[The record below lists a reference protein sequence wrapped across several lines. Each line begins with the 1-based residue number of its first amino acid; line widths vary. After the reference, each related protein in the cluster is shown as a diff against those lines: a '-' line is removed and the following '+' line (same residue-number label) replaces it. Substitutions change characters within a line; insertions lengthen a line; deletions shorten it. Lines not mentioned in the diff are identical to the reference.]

1 MMNQLQQKEH
11 MYRCI
16 ELAKNGI
23 HTCKPNPRVGC
34 VIVKDEK
41 IIGEGWHKKTGGD
54 HAEIMALK
62 NCEVNPEGSVVFISL
77 EPCTHKGRTA
87 PCIEALIDAKVSKVI
102 FSTLDPN
109 PKVSG
114 KSIDILSA
122 AGIEVSHGLLEEE
135 SSELNIGFFQRMKR
149 NRPFIRSKIGSSLDG
164 KIALSNGESKWITSA
179 ESREDVQNLRAR
191 SCAMMTS
198 NQTVLLDDPSLN
210 VRINNFSDDDQP
222 LRVVIDST
230 MQCTGNEKIFQL
242 PGETMIHSKRVDEA
256 LFEHLASIEINNV
269 LVEAGPRMNG
279 ALLELNLIDE
289 LIIYMAPCILG
300 PDAIDMFDS
309 PVIKKLSDRY
319 SFAVK
324 DLTSIGP
331 DMKITL
337 RKENV

>member
-1 MMNQLQQKEH
+1 MNQLQQKEH

-102 FSTLDPN
+102 FSSLDPN

-210 VRINNFSDDDQP
+210 VRINNFSDDNQP

-242 PGETMIHSKRVDEA
+242 PGKTMIHSKRVDEA

-269 LVEAGPRMNG
+269 LVEAGPRING

-319 SFAVK
+319 SFAIK

>member
-1 MMNQLQQKEH
+1 MNQLQQKEH

-102 FSTLDPN
+102 FSSFDPN

-242 PGETMIHSKRVDEA
+242 PGETMIHSKRVDKSF
-256 LFEHLASIEINNV
+256 FEHLASIEINNV

-319 SFAVK
+319 SFGVR

>member
-1 MMNQLQQKEH
+1 MNQLQQKEH

-102 FSTLDPN
+102 FSSLDPN

-222 LRVVIDST
+222 LRVVIDSS

-242 PGETMIHSKRVDEA
+242 PGKTMIHSKRVDEA

-319 SFAVK
+319 SFAIK

>member
-1 MMNQLQQKEH
+1 MNQLQQKEH

-102 FSTLDPN
+102 FSSLDPN

-210 VRINNFSDDDQP
+210 VRINNFSDDNQP

-319 SFAVK
+319 SFAIK

>member
-1 MMNQLQQKEH
+1 MNQLQQKEH

-102 FSTLDPN
+102 FSSLDPN

-191 SCAMMTS
+191 SCATMTS

-279 ALLELNLIDE
+279 ALLEFNLIDE

>member
-1 MMNQLQQKEH
+1 MNQLQQKEH

-54 HAEIMALK
+54 HAEIVALK

-102 FSTLDPN
+102 FSSLDPN

-135 SSELNIGFFQRMKR
+135 SSELNIGFFQRMKC

-222 LRVVIDST
+222 LRVVIDSS

-319 SFAVK
+319 SFAIK

>member
-1 MMNQLQQKEH
+1 MNQLQQKEH

-87 PCIEALIDAKVSKVI
+87 PCIESLIDAKVSKVI
-102 FSTLDPN
+102 FSSLDPN

-222 LRVVIDST
+222 LRVVIDSS

-269 LVEAGPRMNG
+269 LVEAGPRLNG

-319 SFAVK
+319 SFAIK

>member
-1 MMNQLQQKEH
+1 MNQLQQKEH

-102 FSTLDPN
+102 FSSLDPN

-230 MQCTGNEKIFQL
+230 MQCNGNEKIFQL

-256 LFEHLASIEINNV
+256 LFKHLASIEINNV
-269 LVEAGPRMNG
+269 LLEAGPRMNG

-319 SFAVK
+319 SFAIK

>member
-1 MMNQLQQKEH
+1 MNQLQQKEH